1 MPTITIRPP
10 SQAAR
15 AFMPL
20 SVVGSPFSYTT
31 VDAPVVLTPNPAD
44 YSGSN
49 LYLKQDLTAITVGG
63 VTWPIDEVIYVPEV
77 TTWTCMLVFKAA
89 AKYYIVALDYTDF
102 TMASASL
109 PTSSYMFLVTTVIPT
124 GPAPMPSPAWPGFMP
139 ATKPAGGS
147 TPSWPQATAG
157 STVLLMT
164 VPTYL
169 APAIYAGQNHPATWY
184 KPAATN
190 AAPPPVPAH
199 NIVLPPVPPPAQT
212 AAGTVMLEIP
222 TPEMT
227 AYLDASK
234 YMPIYASHQGGS
246 FAIDYPTLTLTA
258 SMSKVDE
265 IIYVQVGAG
274 AGAQWTCLLS
284 LKPPNAL
291 PTIRA
296 VNEQYMSSILYAYIQ
311 PAKVAG
317 LGIMVTTI
325 IPKGVA
331 KTPPA
336 WPGLFVPP
344 STTNTLSVL
353 PPAAS
358 GTVVASSVQRYI
370 AEGKYGASP
379 ISGYYYAPATA
390 TAPLVQPT
398 PVVAAI
404 PDAPIAAGSG
414 IAMLEIPT
422 PEMTAYLETGKYMP
436 IYASHQGGSFAIDYP
451 TLTLTASSSKV
462 DEIIYVPVGTGANA
476 KWTCLLSLKA
486 PNALPTI
493 RAANERYMSIF
504 RDYIQPAK
512 VTQLGIMVT
521 TIIPNGIVLPA
532 LPAWPGI
539 FVPTSNGGAGSVLPP
554 AALGTVVAPSTQR
567 YIAEGKYGTSPISAY
582 HYAPSAATAP
592 VLPFVPLTITIS
604 PPSARANMLINDTPT
619 VPSTVLT
626 LGSGNYSG
634 SGYSLAPLAL
644 ALSVTSKIYSLQ
656 EIVYVPNDPAS
667 AGSTCLLSFSS
678 TIDGS
683 RLVFSLTAQD
693 YARVMP
699 TVPSP
704 NVTYSTVV
712 GGVPDV
718 SIWPGF
724 HVPTSNDVA
733 VAEPTPAGILR
744 PTVARYY
751 VTGSGAGT
759 FYDPKA
765 LPCVALTACMSTLGS
780 SLLECAAH
788 AKACTLPAS
797 ATVAARF
804 QIDKTDI
811 GLYALGPL
819 ALFGTSTDTI
829 VVVKP
834 TGINKASVLLIE
846 KTKGAAT
853 TLSATLSGNVWTDDV
868 TAAALRVA
876 QTKTASEKAASDAQQ
891 SKTASDLD
899 ISNPQK
905 LNAASEAQKI
915 ADAAAKTAQDAAN
928 VLTEVTAALAKTKQQ
943 QMDAQAALTAT
954 QNEKARL
961 DKSNAQLQK
970 DAADAKKTFDDAK
983 TDFEKWNLAAATA
996 QSGAAD
1002 LLATTKQLN
1011 VAALAALAKTLGEN
1025 AGLDRANVDLQKAAA
1040 DAKKAADDAKAE
1052 LDKVQKT
1059 ATDIRA
1065 AVAQLAGQQKATDP
1079 VPASCTTLGTCLV
1092 AAGLGD
1098 LTTCAPQAR
1107 ACSPG
1112 TPASET
1118 LTFRGVSIPLYTVNG
1133 SPARYGK
1140 DATSIYVL
1148 QPGTVATTGTLL
1160 VVPVV
1165 TGASTVYAAT
1175 LASAVW
1181 SVRPDAPGTS
1191 VPAGTDAPKPGK
1203 GFWTPLNI
1211 GLIVGGGVLF
1221 LVLLFALLMY
1231 KNDAPT
1237 NRIFP
1242 VKSG

>member
-1 MPTITIRPP
+1 MSITIRPP

-15 AFMPL
+15 GFMPP

-31 VDAPVVLTPNPAD
+31 VDVPVALAPTQAGGSTG
-44 YSGSN
+44 YRASN
-49 LYLKQDLTAITVGG
+49 LYLKQDLTAINVGG
-63 VTWPIDEVIYVPEV
+63 VTWPIDEVIYVPD
-77 TTWTCMLVFKAA
+77 TTWTCLLVFKAA
-89 AKYYIVALDYTDF
+89 PKYYIVALDYEDF

-124 GPAPMPSPAWPGFMP
+124 GPAPMQSPAWPGFMP

-169 APAIYAGQNHPATWY
+169 APAIYAGQNLPATWY

-227 AYLDASK
+227 AYL
-234 YMPIYASHQGGS
+234 
-246 FAIDYPTLTLTA
+246 
-258 SMSKVDE
+258 
-265 IIYVQVGAG
+265 
-274 AGAQWTCLLS
+274 
-284 LKPPNAL
+284 
-291 PTIRA
+291 
-296 VNEQYMSSILYAYIQ
+296 
-311 PAKVAG
+311 
-317 LGIMVTTI
+317 
-325 IPKGVA
+325 
-331 KTPPA
+331 
-336 WPGLFVPP
+336 
-344 STTNTLSVL
+344 
-353 PPAAS
+353 
-358 GTVVASSVQRYI
+358 
-370 AEGKYGASP
+370 
-379 ISGYYYAPATA
+379 
-390 TAPLVQPT
+390 
-398 PVVAAI
+398 
-404 PDAPIAAGSG
+404 
-414 IAMLEIPT
+414 
-422 PEMTAYLETGKYMP
+422 ETGKYMP

-451 TLTLTASSSKV
+451 TLTLTGSNSKV
-462 DEIIYVPVGTGANA
+462 DEIIYVQVGAGAGA
-476 KWTCLLSLKA
+476 QWTCLLSLKA
-486 PNALPTI
+486 PNALPNI
-493 RAANERYMSIF
+493 RAVNERYMGNF
-504 RDYIQPAK
+504 REYIQPTK
-512 VTQLGIMVT
+512 LTELGIVVT
-521 TIIPNGIVLPA
+521 TIIPTQLSVTP
-532 LPAWPGI
+532 PAWPRL
-539 FVPTSNGGAGSVLPP
+539 FVPQATASAGSSVLPQ
-554 AALGTVVAPSTQR
+554 AALGTVVAPSTER
-567 YIAEGKYGTSPISAY
+567 YIAIGTSGTNGASSGYHYKPAATAPLVQPPAAPQTAAIADAPIAAGSGTAILELPTTEMTAYLETGKYVPIYAGQQGGSFAIDYPTLTLTGSMSKVDEIIYVQVGAGASAQWTCLLSLKPPNALPTIRAVNERY
-582 HYAPSAATAP
+582 MRNNLPAYIQPAKVKELGIIVTTIIPKTPVTPPAWPGLVVPSKASAGSVLPQAASRTVVAPSTERYIAPSTNAEGYYYTPPAATAP

-868 TAAALRVA
+868 TAAALLAA
-876 QTKTASEKAASDAQQ
+876 QTKTASDKAASDAQQ